1 MQGNQK
7 RRRESEQERAD
18 GMRGKALDTEQEGKA
33 AAAARASARFS
44 INVDPPRNESR
55 GASLFSI
62 YARRS
67 RTPLCACTLVPPLLL
82 FEREKIQREREWR
95 REEVCELKEKKK
107 KNTLFPKKK

>member
-1 MQGNQK
+1 MQGNRK
-7 RRRESEQERAD
+7 RRRESEKERAD
-18 GMRGKALDTEQEGKA
+18 GMRGKALDNTEQEGKA

-67 RTPLCACTLVPPLLL
+67 RTPLCACTLVPPLL
-82 FEREKIQREREWR
+82 FSEREKIQRER
-95 REEVCELKEKKK
+95 VEKGGS
-107 KNTLFPKKK
+107 L